1 VPVLV
6 LSGALDANTP
16 SSAGQQ
22 AAAQFA
28 HADFIEVPHAG
39 HTPTNTRRGLALAL
53 RFLAG

>member
-39 HTPTNTRRGLALAL
+39 HTPTNTRRGHALAL